1 VTRPKKGSPPDP
13 AVPPR
18 SSDLTDDDR
27 DAAERAFTDGVLAR
41 GEAAPAPAPAPAA
54 VPDDELP
61 PGATHEVV
69 DDDGGEGKTTV
80 RRRRYSA
87 F

>member
-1 VTRPKKGSPPDP
+1 MTRPKKGSPPDP

-18 SSDLTDDDR
+18 SSRLADDER
-27 DAAERAFTDGVLAR
+27 EAAERAFTEGVLAR
-41 GEAAPAPAPAPAA
+41 GEAARAPA
-54 VPDDELP
+54 PDDELP
-61 PGATHEVV
+61 AGATHEAV
-69 DDDGGEGKTTV
+69 DDDGDEGKTTV